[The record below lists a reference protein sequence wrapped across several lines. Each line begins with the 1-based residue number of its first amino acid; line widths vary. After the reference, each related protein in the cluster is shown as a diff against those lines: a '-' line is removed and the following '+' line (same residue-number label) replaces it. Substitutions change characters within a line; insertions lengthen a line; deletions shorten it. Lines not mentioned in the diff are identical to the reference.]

1 MKQTARILIAI
12 ALAAYFVYFA
22 KGALRAHFAPD
33 DIVNLGRCWDRGIAG
48 SVWDNITFWRNAY
61 RPFGALFYLSI
72 YRVFGLNPLP
82 YRIVVLLLIAANVYL
97 TFRVA
102 DLVAR
107 SKAAAALI

>member
-1 MKQTARILIAI
+1 MKKPARILIAI

-33 DIVNLGRCWDRGIAG
+33 DIVNLGRYWERGIAG
-48 SVWDNITFWRNAY
+48 SLWDNITFWRNAY

-72 YRVFGLNPLP
+72 YLLFGLNPMP
-82 YRIVVLLLIAANVYL
+82 YRIVVLALMAANLLL

-102 DLVAR
+102 QLVAK
-107 SKAAAALI
+107 SNA